1 MENKNN
7 LKGMLGLASK
17 AGTLVF
23 GTDLVAD
30 AVRSGK
36 CGAVFTANDASRG
49 TLKRILNFCSEC
61 DINVFETGL
70 SKSELAHCVGK
81 TKDISVVATRN
92 SNFEAAVSNLCEQLN
107 DDFFTDDSNANTG
120 GITHK

>member
-36 CGAVFTANDASRG
+36 CGAVFTAKDASRG
-49 TLKRILNFCSEC
+49 TLKRIFNFCSEC
-61 DINVFETGL
+61 NADMFSTGL
-70 SKSELAHCVGK
+70 LKSELAHCIGK
-81 TKDISVVATRN
+81 SKNISVVASRN
-92 SNFEAAVSNLCEQLN
+92 ANFEAAVSKFCECLN
-107 DDFFTDDSNANTG
+107 DNFFTDDSNANMG